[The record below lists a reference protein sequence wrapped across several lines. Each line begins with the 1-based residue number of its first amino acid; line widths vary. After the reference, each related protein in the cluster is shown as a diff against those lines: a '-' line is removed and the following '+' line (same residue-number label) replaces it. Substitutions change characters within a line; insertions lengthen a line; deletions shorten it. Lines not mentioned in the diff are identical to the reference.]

1 MSVFLVM
8 LELLPA
14 LILLNTA
21 ALLVRRSVL
30 VVVWEEAPAIMVSAL
45 VIRASRV
52 RIVPPLIKQGD
63 K

>member
-1 MSVFLVM
+1 MSAFLVM

-45 VIRASRV
+45 AIRASRV

-63 K
+63 

>member
-1 MSVFLVM
+1 MSAFLVM

-45 VIRASRV
+45 AIRASRV

>member
-1 MSVFLVM
+1 VFLVM

-45 VIRASRV
+45 AIRASRV